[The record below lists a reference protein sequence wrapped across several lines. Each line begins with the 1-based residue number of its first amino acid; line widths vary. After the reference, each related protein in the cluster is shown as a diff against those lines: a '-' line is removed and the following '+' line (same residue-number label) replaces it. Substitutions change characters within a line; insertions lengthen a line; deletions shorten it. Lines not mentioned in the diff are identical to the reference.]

1 MDHRA
6 FREGLE
12 VNDQTRDYIRKIA
25 RTYQGNLEK
34 TAKWIAKTVHIPI
47 QKARDLVREAT
58 EGE

>member
-1 MDHRA
+1 M
-6 FREGLE
+6 
-12 VNDQTRDYIRKIA
+12 NDQTRDYIRKIA